1 VFGLVTPLAVTMAA
15 LQFGLRLRAVKNSMK
30 RRLVRSPQARIM
42 ASSAPRSRHGPAPA
56 AA

>member
-1 VFGLVTPLAVTMAA
+1 VFGLVTPLAITMAA